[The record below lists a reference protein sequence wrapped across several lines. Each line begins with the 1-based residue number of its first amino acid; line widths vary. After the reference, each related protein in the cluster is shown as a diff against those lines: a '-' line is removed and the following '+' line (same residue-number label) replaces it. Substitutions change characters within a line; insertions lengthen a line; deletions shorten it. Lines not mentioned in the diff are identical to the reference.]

1 MYKTLKIEE
10 AVGKVLVHDITEVRP
25 GKFKGRAF
33 KKGHTIQVQDLCHF
47 QRLGKRHIYVL
58 ELPEGYLHENDA
70 AIAMAKA
77 FCGPG
82 VILQGE
88 PKEGKVNL
96 VAAWPGLLK
105 VDSQS
110 LMRINLLGDV
120 MCASR
125 HTNTAVVKDEVVAGT
140 RAIPLTV
147 KKTIVDH
154 AVDAARSAGGIFQI
168 KRLRKAQAG
177 LLITGNEVFSRLIED
192 RFEPILREKI
202 EALGSKVLVVDFA
215 PDDPVSIA
223 SRIREMIHA
232 GATLILTTAGMSVDP
247 DDVTREG
254 IRRAGGN
261 TECYGAPIL
270 PGAMFMFSLI
280 DDLPILGVPACGLF
294 HKTTILDLLLPRI
307 LAGEKISRREI
318 AAMGH
323 GGLCINCTECRFPRC
338 PFGK

>member
-1 MYKTLKIEE
+1 MYKTLKIED

-25 GKFKGRAF
+25 GEFKGRAF
-33 KKGHTIQVQDLCHF
+33 KKGHTIRVQDLCHF

-70 AIAMAKA
+70 AIAMADA

-82 VILQGE
+82 VGLKGE

-96 VAAWPGLLK
+96 VAARPGLLK
-105 VDSQS
+105 VDSQA
-110 LMRINLLGDV
+110 LTRINLLGDV

-125 HTNTAVVKDEVVAGT
+125 HTNTTVAKDEIVAGA

-147 KKTIVDH
+147 KKSIIGQ
-154 AVDAARSAGGIFQI
+154 AIGIARSAGGIFQI
-168 KRLRKAQAG
+168 KPLRSAHAG

-192 RFEPILREKI
+192 RFEPILREKLKAI
-202 EALGSKVLVVDFA
+202 GSHVLVVDFA
-215 PDDPVSIA
+215 PDDPDFIA
-223 SRIREMIHA
+223 SRISEMIRS
-232 GATLILTTAGMSVDP
+232 GADLILTTAGMSVDP

-254 IRRAGGN
+254 IRRAGGKA
-261 TECYGAPIL
+261 ECYGAPIL
-270 PGAMFMFSLI
+270 PGAMFMFSQI
-280 DDLPILGVPACGLF
+280 ENIPVLGVPACGLF
-294 HKTTILDLLLPRI
+294 HRTTILDLVLPRI
-307 LAGEKISRREI
+307 LAGEKILRREI

-323 GGLCINCTECRFPRC
+323 GGLCLDCDECRFPKC